1 MYTAIRCICNKT
13 SLRTCTAK
21 HGELI
26 KHSSS
31 KARVRDRNHAE
42 TVTERKEKKGVLDVG
57 LGQKRT
63 TLTRSGEGV
72 EMSDFISFPILQLF
86 LSEQSSS
93 ARTGGREA
101 QGGVHK
107 PSNAYEKLVTLIS
120 LRALQLCHGII
131 LAVTLIDWCQ
141 RPPILS
147 KRAIMSFN
155 AWLLIDM
162 L

>member
-1 MYTAIRCICNKT
+1 M
-13 SLRTCTAK
+13 
-21 HGELI
+21 HGQARGT

-31 KARVRDRNHAE
+31 TARARDRNNRE
-42 TVTERKEKKGVLDVG
+42 TVKERKEKKGVLDVG

-63 TLTRSGEGV
+63 TLTRSGECWNVRFYFLPHPAALSVRALLVCEDEGWGV
-72 EMSDFISFPILQLF
+72 
-86 LSEQSSS
+86 
-93 ARTGGREA
+93 

-162 L
+162 F

>member
-1 MYTAIRCICNKT
+1 MHSQAQGTNKT
-13 SLRTCTAK
+13 VIPQLEQEIGIMEKQWRREKRRKGFWMLVWGKRGQLWQDLERVLKCQIWFPSPSCSSFCQSTPRLRGQGG
-21 HGELI
+21 GE
-26 KHSSS
+26 S
-31 KARVRDRNHAE
+31 
-42 TVTERKEKKGVLDVG
+42 
-57 LGQKRT
+57 
-63 TLTRSGEGV
+63 
-72 EMSDFISFPILQLF
+72 
-86 LSEQSSS
+86 
-93 ARTGGREA
+93 

-162 L
+162 F